1 MRPILAA
8 ALALPILLA
17 ACEVT
22 PRQQCEAPY
31 RAELR
36 TVRAE
41 IDATEDNI
49 RRGYR
54 LVPARFDFGVRYC
67 LDPFGDPELCTA
79 DEGRAMYDKQP
90 INRAAERAKLATL
103 YSERDRLGRALA
115 QCAVQFP
122 E

>member
-1 MRPILAA
+1 MMRTMLAV
-8 ALALPILLA
+8 LALPILLA
-17 ACEVT
+17 ACELT

-41 IDATEDNI
+41 IDATEANI

-54 LVPARFDFGVRYC
+54 LVPARFDFGMRYC
-67 LDPFGDPELCTA
+67 LDPFGDAELCTA
-79 DEGRAMYDKQP
+79 DEGRLMYDKQP

-103 YSERDRLGRALA
+103 YAERERLGRALA
-115 QCAVQFP
+115 RCAVQFP

>member
-1 MRPILAA
+1 MRPILAV
-8 ALALPILLA
+8 LALPIVLA

-54 LVPARFDFGVRYC
+54 LVPARFDFGMRFC
-67 LDPFGDPELCTA
+67 LDPFGDPEPCTA
-79 DEGRAMYDKQP
+79 DEGRPMYDKQA
-90 INRAAERAKLATL
+90 INRTAERAKLAAL
-103 YSERDRLGRALA
+103 LDERARLGRALA
-115 QCAVQFP
+115 QCAAEFP